1 MISNSNS
8 NFDFVI
14 IGGGIVGLSTALKI
28 QESGKNVLVLEKEKT
43 PGLHQSGR
51 NSGVIHSGIY
61 YKPNSFKSQL
71 SIRGRELLIDFLK
84 LKNIPF
90 RLEGKIVVDNN
101 IEKIENLLNRSK
113 KLNMEGTKIL
123 TNQDLLNKE
132 PHSIIKQGLFVPQ
145 AGVVNYRKV
154 TEALAEEFS
163 GLGGKIEYFE
173 EIVSIESTKD
183 GKILRSKK
191 NKYQG
196 DYLINCG
203 GLYSDK
209 LAKLDGLNPN
219 VRIIPFRGE
228 YYRLVKSKNNLVNNM
243 IYPISDPDLPFLG
256 IHLTRTIDGKIEA
269 GPNAVFAFAKEGY
282 KWTNFNFKETLNSL
296 TYPGMF
302 KLGKK
307 YFKTGISEMYRSLNK
322 KAFVNE
328 INKLISGITTKDVEV
343 REAGV
348 RAQAVDRDGKLVD
361 DFIFQEGLSSLHV
374 LNAPSPAATACLA
387 IGEYIASKVLK

>member
-1 MISNSNS
+1 MISNS

-28 QESGKNVLVLEKEKT
+28 QESGKTVLVLEKEKT

-71 SIRGRELLIDFLK
+71 SIRGRELLIEFLN
-84 LKNIPF
+84 LKKIPF
-90 RLEGKIVVDNN
+90 RLEGKIVVDKN
-101 IEKIENLLNRSK
+101 IEKIENLFNRSK
-113 KLNMEGTKIL
+113 NLNMEGTKIL
-123 TNQDLLNKE
+123 TNQELLTKE

-173 EIVSIESTKD
+173 EIISIESTKD

-209 LAKLDGLNPN
+209 LAELDGLNPN
-219 VRIIPFRGE
+219 VQIIPFRGE
-228 YYRLVKSKNNLVNNM
+228 YYTLVKSKNNLVNNM

-256 IHLTRTIDGKIEA
+256 IHLTRTIDGNIEA

-296 TYPGMF
+296 AYPGML

-307 YFKTGISEMYRSLNK
+307 YFKTGISEMHRSLNK

-328 INKLISGITTKDVEV
+328 INKLISGITTKDIEV
-343 REAGV
+343 RESGV

-361 DFIFQEGLSSLHV
+361 DFMFQEGLSSLHV
-374 LNAPSPAATACLA
+374 LTAPSPAATACLA

>member
-1 MISNSNS
+1 MISNS

-43 PGLHQSGR
+43 LGLHQSGR

-113 KLNMEGTKIL
+113 NLNMEGTKIL
-123 TNQDLLNKE
+123 TNHELLNKE

-296 TYPGMF
+296 AYPGMV

-307 YFKTGISEMYRSLNK
+307 YFKTGISEMHRSLNK

-328 INKLISGITTKDVEV
+328 INKLISGITTKDIEV
-343 REAGV
+343 RESGV

-361 DFIFQEGLSSLHV
+361 DFMFQEGLSSLHV